1 MNGLTKREA
10 ILFEEL
16 KRAKKKGAS
25 TLDLMDALRAGK
37 IKLPKTQHHTMT
49 LSLKYL
55 AFKVSPQGYII
66 RRISGGQG
74 RGNIATYAMS
84 KEF

>member
-1 MNGLTKREA
+1 MKGLTKRET
-10 ILFEEL
+10 IIFDLL
-16 KRAKKKGAS
+16 KRKKGGAT

-37 IKLPKTQHHTMT
+37 IKIPKTQHHTMT

-55 AFKVSPQGYII
+55 AFKVSPHGYII
-66 RRISGGQG
+66 RRTSGGQG
-74 RGNIATYAMS
+74 RGNIATYAMN